1 MYKEPE
7 AMRMIHAI
15 QEKFYEETK
24 HLPAKEKF
32 ELIKKEVEQA
42 EKEYGLHLRK
52 VSHVR

>member
-24 HLPAKEKF
+24 KLSSKERF
-32 ELIKKEVEQA
+32 DLIKKEAEQA

-52 VSHVR
+52 VSRIK